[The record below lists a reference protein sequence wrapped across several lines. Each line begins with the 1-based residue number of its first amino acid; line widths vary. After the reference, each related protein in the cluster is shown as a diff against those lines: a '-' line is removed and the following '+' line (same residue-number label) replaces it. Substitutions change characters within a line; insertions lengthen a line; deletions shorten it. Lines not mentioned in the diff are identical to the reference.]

1 MITVEDLLIK
11 IEALGTTSLSNAE
24 RTFIVE
30 VFRAA
35 ALTENP
41 NVLAVKR
48 MIQEAHLEHCLGL
61 KSKKKRANG
70 PQD

>member
-11 IEALGTTSLSNAE
+11 IEALGTTSLSNSE
-24 RTFIVE
+24 RTFVVE

-41 NVLAVKR
+41 NVMAVKR
-48 MIQEAHLEHCLGL
+48 MIQEAHLEYCLGL
-61 KSKKKRANG
+61 KSKRKSK

>member
-11 IEALGTTSLSNAE
+11 IEALGTTSLSASE

-41 NVLAVKR
+41 NIMAVKR
-48 MIQEAHLEHCLGL
+48 MIQEAHLEYCFAL
-61 KSKKKRANG
+61 KSKRKKG
-70 PQD
+70 VQD

>member
-11 IEALGTTSLSNAE
+11 IEALGTTALSNSE
-24 RTFIVE
+24 RTFVVE

-41 NVLAVKR
+41 NVMAVKR
-48 MIQEAHLEHCLGL
+48 MIQEAHLEHCLGMR
-61 KSKKKRANG
+61 SKRKTG
-70 PQD
+70 GQD

>member
-11 IEALGTTSLSNAE
+11 IEALGTTSLSQSE

-41 NVLAVKR
+41 NVMAVKR
-48 MIQEAHLEHCLGL
+48 MIQEAHLEYCLGL
-61 KSKKKRANG
+61 KSKRKRG
-70 PQD
+70 GQD

>member
-11 IEALGTTSLSNAE
+11 IEANGTTSLTMSE

-35 ALTENP
+35 AMTNNP
-41 NVLAVKR
+41 NVVAVKR

-61 KSKKKRANG
+61 KPPRKTNKR
-70 PQD
+70 

>member
-11 IEALGTTSLSNAE
+11 IEALGTTSLNNAE

-35 ALTENP
+35 AVTVNP
-41 NVLAVKR
+41 NVMAVKR

-61 KSKKKRANG
+61 RSKRKRG
-70 PQD
+70 GQD

>member
-11 IEALGTTSLSNAE
+11 IEALGTTSLSMSE

-41 NVLAVKR
+41 NIMAVKR
-48 MIQEAHLEHCLGL
+48 MIQEAHLEYCLGL
-61 KSKKKRANG
+61 KSKRKRG
-70 PQD
+70 GQD

>member
-24 RTFIVE
+24 RTFVVE
-30 VFRAA
+30 VFRTAA
-35 ALTENP
+35 ITSNP

-48 MIQEAHLEHCLGL
+48 MIQEAHLEHCLGIR
-61 KSKKKRANG
+61 SQRKRG
-70 PQD
+70 GQD

>member
-11 IEALGTTSLSNAE
+11 IEALGTTSLNNAE

-35 ALTENP
+35 AVTDNP

-48 MIQEAHLEHCLGL
+48 MIQEAHLEYCLGL
-61 KSKKKRANG
+61 KSKRKRG
-70 PQD
+70 GQD

>member
-11 IEALGTTSLSNAE
+11 IEALGTTSLSASE

-41 NVLAVKR
+41 NIMAVKR
-48 MIQEAHLEHCLGL
+48 MIQ
-61 KSKKKRANG
+61 
-70 PQD
+70 